1 MTISSKKDNRTIG
14 KLFSIV
20 VLCVLLCG
28 FYLTLTTSCANQG
41 VGPAG
46 GPKDTIPPTIL
57 SCSPVP
63 FETNFS
69 GKDIAI
75 TFDEYVV
82 ADKLNEEMI
91 VSPPLGKK
99 PTVSTKGKTLLIRFE
114 EELIKDRTYSFDFGE
129 AIKDYNEGNKYPRL
143 RLVFSTGSQRDSL
156 QISGY
161 IYNAQTLEPEAN
173 ALATLYSTD
182 NDSLFKTLKPDFI
195 ARTDEKGF
203 FLFDN
208 LPAGNFKLFGIKD
221 SDRNYFFSNSSE
233 QIAFCDS
240 TLTPTVS
247 FVEKIDTILTEN
259 DTIISKGYVEYMPQN
274 IQLLLFE
281 DDFYSQY
288 LSAFKRVSADQC
300 IFTFNEPVSD
310 SIEIS
315 LIDTQGAANNFEV
328 EYSAK
333 RDTISL
339 WFTDSINCKKDTVFL
354 SITYMASDTLNS
366 MSSKT
371 DTLRMIAPKKPA
383 TKAKTDSIQ
392 YFNLLTNIGSSA
404 FDLNKTLSIEAPSPI
419 ESIGQNV
426 FKLMQAVNDSVNE
439 AVTFSLKKDENSSRK
454 YSLLFDLKPD
464 TKYLLEVDSGMIK
477 TYSGLYNAGFSTK
490 FETQKKDYYGSLVIN
505 MQNANGPGILRLVK
519 NDKTETIIK
528 ELIVK
533 DLSKSITLGF
543 LSPGNYLV
551 KYIEDSNGNGE
562 WDSGMLAERI
572 HPEAVYY
579 LQKEITIKSNWE
591 MKEDFE
597 IKKGTVQNKEF
608 AKTTSPSTLNN
619 KK

>member
-20 VLCVLLCG
+20 VLCVLFCG

-63 FETNFS
+63 LETNFS

-114 EELIKDRTYSFDFGE
+114 EELITDRTYSFDFGE

-143 RLVFSTGSQRDSL
+143 RLVFSTGNQRDSL

-173 ALATLYSTD
+173 ALATLYSSD
-182 NDSLFKTLKPDFI
+182 NDSLFKTTRPDFI

-221 SDRNYFFSNSSE
+221 SDRNFFFSNSSE

-240 TLTPTVS
+240 TLIPTVR
-247 FVEKIDTILTEN
+247 FVEKIDTIITEN
-259 DTIISKGYVEYMPQN
+259 DTIVSNGYVEYMPQN

-310 SIEIS
+310 SIQIS
-315 LIDTQGAANNFEV
+315 LIDAKEATADFEI
-328 EYSAK
+328 EYSTK
-333 RDTISL
+333 KDTISL

-354 SITYMASDTLNS
+354 SITYMASDTMNS
-366 MSSKT
+366 LTSKT

-383 TKAKTDSIQ
+383 TKAKKDSIQ

-419 ESIGQNV
+419 ELIGQNV
-426 FKLMQAVNDSVNE
+426 FRLMQAVNDSVNE
-439 AVTFSLKKDENSSRK
+439 AVEFSIQKAENSSRK
-454 YSLLFDLKPD
+454 YSLLFDVKPD

-477 TYSGLYNAGFSTK
+477 TYSGQYNAGFSTK
-490 FETQKKDYYGSLVIN
+490 FSTQKKDYYGSLVIK
-505 MQNANGPGILRLVK
+505 MLNAKGPGILQLVK

-528 ELIVK
+528 ELIVS
-533 DLSKSITLGF
+533 DLTKPLTLGF
-543 LSPGNYLV
+543 LNPGTYLI
-551 KYIEDSNGNGE
+551 KYIEDLNGNGE
-562 WDSGMLAERI
+562 WDSGLLAERI

-579 LQKEITIKSNWE
+579 LQKEIIIKSNWE
-591 MKEDFE
+591 IKEEFE
-597 IKKGTVQNKEF
+597 IKRGTIQNKEF
-608 AKTTSPSTLNN
+608 AKTTSSSTLNN

>member
-1 MTISSKKDNRTIG
+1 
-14 KLFSIV
+14 
-20 VLCVLLCG
+20 
-28 FYLTLTTSCANQG
+28 
-41 VGPAG
+41 
-46 GPKDTIPPTIL
+46 IL

-383 TKAKTDSIQ
+383 TKVKTDSIQ

-419 ESIGQNV
+419 ESIGPNV

-551 KYIEDSNGNGE
+551 KYIEDS
-562 WDSGMLAERI
+562 
-572 HPEAVYY
+572 
-579 LQKEITIKSNWE
+579 
-591 MKEDFE
+591 
-597 IKKGTVQNKEF
+597 
-608 AKTTSPSTLNN
+608 
-619 KK
+619 

>member
-528 ELIVK
+528 ELIVS
-533 DLSKSITLGF
+533 DLSKPFTLGF
-543 LSPGNYLV
+543 LSPGTYLV

>member
-1 MTISSKKDNRTIG
+1 
-14 KLFSIV
+14 
-20 VLCVLLCG
+20 
-28 FYLTLTTSCANQG
+28 
-41 VGPAG
+41 
-46 GPKDTIPPTIL
+46 
-57 SCSPVP
+57 
-63 FETNFS
+63 
-69 GKDIAI
+69 
-75 TFDEYVV
+75 
-82 ADKLNEEMI
+82 
-91 VSPPLGKK
+91 
-99 PTVSTKGKTLLIRFE
+99 
-114 EELIKDRTYSFDFGE
+114 
-129 AIKDYNEGNKYPRL
+129 
-143 RLVFSTGSQRDSL
+143 
-156 QISGY
+156 
-161 IYNAQTLEPEAN
+161 
-173 ALATLYSTD
+173 
-182 NDSLFKTLKPDFI
+182 
-195 ARTDEKGF
+195 
-203 FLFDN
+203 
-208 LPAGNFKLFGIKD
+208 
-221 SDRNYFFSNSSE
+221 
-233 QIAFCDS
+233 
-240 TLTPTVS
+240 
-247 FVEKIDTILTEN
+247 
-259 DTIISKGYVEYMPQN
+259 MPQN

-383 TKAKTDSIQ
+383 TKVKTDSIQ

-477 TYSGLYNAGFSTK
+477 TFSGQYNAGFSTK
-490 FETQKKDYYGSLVIN
+490 FVTQKKDYYGSLVIKMLN
-505 MQNANGPGILRLVK
+505 TKESGILQLVK

-528 ELIVK
+528 ELIVS
-533 DLSKSITLGF
+533 DLSKPFTLGF
-543 LSPGNYLV
+543 LSPGTYLV